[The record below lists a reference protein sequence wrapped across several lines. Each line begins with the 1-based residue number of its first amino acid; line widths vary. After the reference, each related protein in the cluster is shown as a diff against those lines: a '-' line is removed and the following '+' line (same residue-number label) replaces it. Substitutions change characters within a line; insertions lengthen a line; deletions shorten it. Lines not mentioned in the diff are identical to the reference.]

1 MEASRGPLM
10 SRCNWLFSSTREA
23 LGAGASVREIVLRPE
38 PLLHQLEH
46 VTALHLGMVLR
57 DGLLHLSEVTLAA
70 DPRQALSCG
79 AVGTRR
85 GATPSAA
92 DANERA
98 VLGTVFMTFPRRV
111 TDLTRTVTARRN
123 GQKTKAA
130 AHHPNT
136 VDVIGCFRQHAK
148 R

>member
-1 MEASRGPLM
+1 M
-10 SRCNWLFSSTREA
+10 
-23 LGAGASVREIVLRPE
+23 REIVLRPE

-130 AHHPNT
+130 AAAGAVTRAVAHGLVSLAHSVST
-136 VDVIGCFRQHAK
+136 
-148 R
+148 